1 MELLVR
7 HCEIGVLIYPAFVG
21 SPSGGHAAL
30 HDSLVATSKHVADNL
45 VVGSTV
51 VWDLCRRADE
61 IVAGVTKLVEI
72 FQTHHVAAV
81 SHDELQ
87 MRNVLQ
93 DTGLRGVHLFV
104 PLNRSSKVGG
114 ISEMKIN
121 INLFCISLDLHY
133 LCTPL

>member
-1 MELLVR
+1 MLRSVALY
-7 HCEIGVLIYPAFVG
+7 HSKSLIGVLIYPAFVG

-61 IVAGVTKLVEI
+61 IVAGVTQLVEI
-72 FQTHHVAAV
+72 LQTHHAAAI

-87 MRNVLQ
+87 MRDV
-93 DTGLRGVHLFV
+93 TFEPKFEGRRHLR
-104 PLNRSSKVGG
+104 NENK
-114 ISEMKIN
+114 
-121 INLFCISLDLHY
+121 Y
-133 LCTPL
+133 